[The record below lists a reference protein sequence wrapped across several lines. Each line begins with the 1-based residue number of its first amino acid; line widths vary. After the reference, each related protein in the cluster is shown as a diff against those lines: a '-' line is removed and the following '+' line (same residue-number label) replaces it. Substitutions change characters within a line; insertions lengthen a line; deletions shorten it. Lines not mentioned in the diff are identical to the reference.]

1 MMVNLGG
8 DLLRTDSVCFI
19 AATSCTFLMGESVK
33 TNLGHISPLNQK
45 EKYLCIFH
53 KHLNYRNIKK
63 KKKCS

>member
-45 EKYLCIFH
+45 EKIRMYI
-53 KHLNYRNIKK
+53 
-63 KKKCS
+63 S